1 MPKSKPPRRRY
12 RPLRR
17 IHDFD
22 ERMMTMF
29 DMLEAATE
37 KVRQRVTPFLDQ
49 IPAKERAAWAGPV
62 GRRHA
67 PGDRRIGRSGVLAAQ
82 RRRRCWMLSS
92 REDRERRRALGG

>member
-22 ERMMTMF
+22 ERMMTMY

-37 KVRQRVTPFLDQ
+37 KLQQRVTPFLDQ
-49 IPAKERAAWAGPV
+49 IPAKERATALGQFAEA
-62 GRRHA
+62 RKEIA
-67 PGDRRIGRSGVLAAQ
+67 AGRSSVLSPSATPVLDA
-82 RRRRCWMLSS
+82 LL
-92 REDRERRRALGG
+92 REDLERRRAMNR

>member
-29 DMLEAATE
+29 DMLEAANE
-37 KVRQRVTPFLDQ
+37 KLRQRVTPFLDQ
-49 IPAKERAAWAGPV
+49 IPAKERAAVLGQLADA
-62 GRRHA
+62 RQDIA
-67 PGDRRIGRSGVLAAQ
+67 NGRSGVLAPSATPVLDALLQ
-82 RRRRCWMLSS
+82 
-92 REDRERRRALGG
+92 EDRERRRALGG

>member
-22 ERMMTMF
+22 ERMMTMY

-37 KVRQRVTPFLDQ
+37 KLQQRVTPFLDQ
-49 IPAKERAAWAGPV
+49 IPAKERAAMLGQFADV
-62 GRRHA
+62 RKDIAH
-67 PGDRRIGRSGVLAAQ
+67 GRSDVLSPSATPVLDA
-82 RRRRCWMLSS
+82 LL
-92 REDRERRRALGG
+92 REDIERRRAMGR